1 MGNNW
6 KKQLGE
12 QLKAAGA
19 GRETS
24 GMERTIAAVQEEY
37 GKITDAALRETSL
50 CPGNKR
56 ERIRFGEFLLLQIR
70 FTGWKIWILQAA
82 VFGAAGLFLFRV
94 SGDIYQISRDKIPFL
109 LCCCAVLAAMT
120 AIPFL
125 QRSLRCR
132 MYETE
137 AASRMS
143 AGKLLASWIVL
154 AGVGD
159 MAGLL
164 MLLVLTVRKTPLEYG
179 SAVLYLAVPFLA
191 AAAVLFYL
199 LVHLKL
205 RYFPLSSVCVCTAL
219 LLVFGICSEYYPV
232 FFRQTFT
239 AGWGLVC
246 LCLLAF
252 MVRQYGRLHRAYALC
267 GI

>member
-6 KKQLGE
+6 KKQLRE
-12 QLKAAGA
+12 QLKAAEA
-19 GRETS
+19 GRDTD

-37 GKITDAALRETSL
+37 GKTTDALLRGTSL
-50 CPGNKR
+50 ASRKKR
-56 ERIRFGEFLLLQIR
+56 ERIGFGEFLLLQIR
-70 FTGWKIWILQAA
+70 FTGWKIWILQA
-82 VFGAAGLFLFRV
+82 VLFGAAGIFLSRV
-94 SGDIYQISRDKIPFL
+94 YGDIYQINKDKIPFL
-109 LCCCAVLAAMT
+109 LCCCAVMIAMT

-205 RYFPLSSVCVCTAL
+205 RYFSLSSVCVCAAL

-252 MVRQYGRLHRAYALC
+252 MVRQYGQLHRAFALC

>member
-70 FTGWKIWILQAA
+70 FTGWKIC
-82 VFGAAGLFLFRV
+82 
-94 SGDIYQISRDKIPFL
+94 QISRDKIPFL

-154 AGVGD
+154 AGAGD

-164 MLLVLTVRKTPLEYG
+164 MLLVLTVRKTPLSGGPVSCG
-179 SAVLYLAVPFLA
+179 SSGFVLSAGSF
-191 AAAVLFYL
+191 
-199 LVHLKL
+199 K
-205 RYFPLSSVCVCTAL
+205 TAL
-219 LLVFGICSEYYPV
+219 FSPQQRLCMRRPA
-232 FFRQTFT
+232 
-239 AGWGLVC
+239 AGLWD
-246 LCLLAF
+246 
-252 MVRQYGRLHRAYALC
+252 MQ
-267 GI
+267 